1 MIFLK
6 KNRVA
11 QCTIAIIIFCTS
23 FVTSQFIT
31 HKDQLILSS
40 SIDMR
45 DGPGVFYEWTGRL
58 FEGTAVQ
65 IHESEEGWLLVS
77 SDKNQGW
84 IPDYR
89 ELFEENEQSEE
100 GNDFKERRQS
110 IYSVFGDEEYN
121 SDDSDGSASPTQ
133 VAAAVRGF
141 SRQYSVQRVGKP
153 VEGIELRSSS
163 EINPREYLKFK
174 RERIGRWN
182 RNIAQ
187 RRFEISSKD
196 VSLYDHN
203 YESIG
208 WAVAKRLAGKGIV
221 HNQNFQSY
229 LNLLGLMVTESSHRY
244 EIPLRIYLLD
254 QDSISGYS
262 TPAGIIFISK
272 AAVEFFQSEAELV
285 FFIAHELA
293 HLQFKHG
300 SREIEERE
308 IQIRRDEVFRELGQL
323 LNYEDDNDEYER
335 VSEELSSWADQVFEY
350 LVSERLDGYE
360 YEADYWALVYMF
372 RLGYNPESALQL
384 LRRLQ
389 LAEGD
394 LDREIGILE
403 WQGPTLESRIER
415 MLLAFQEH
423 PEFSEK
429 GILNNELYQDQKQ
442 FLR

>member
-1 MIFLK
+1 MDFII
-6 KNRVA
+6 KNRVV
-11 QCTIAIIIFCTS
+11 QGTIAIVIFCLS
-23 FVTSQFIT
+23 SATSQSIT
-31 HKDQLILSS
+31 YEDELILRS

-58 FEGTAVQ
+58 FEGAAVQ
-65 IHESEEGWLLVS
+65 IHENEDGWLLVS
-77 SDKNQGW
+77 SDQNQGW
-84 IPDYR
+84 IPDYQ
-89 ELFEENEQSEE
+89 ELFEENEQPE
-100 GNDFKERRQS
+100 GDNGFKERRQS

-121 SDDSDGSASPTQ
+121 SDDSHGYASPTQ

-141 SRQYSVQRVGKP
+141 SRQYSVQRVGEP
-153 VEGIELRSSS
+153 VEGIELGSIS
-163 EINPREYLKFK
+163 EIQPIEYRQFK

-187 RRFEISSKD
+187 QRFKISSED
-196 VSLYDHN
+196 VSLFDHN

-208 WAVAKRLAGKGIV
+208 WAVAKRLAGEGTIQ
-221 HNQNFQSY
+221 NQNFQNY

-244 EIPLRIYLLD
+244 EIPLRIYLLG

-272 AAVEFFQSEAELV
+272 AAVEFLQSEAELV

-300 SREIEERE
+300 NREIEERE
-308 IQIRRDEVFRELGQL
+308 IQIRRDEVFQELGQL
-323 LNYEDDNDEYER
+323 LNGEDDNDEYKR
-335 VSEELSSWADQVFEY
+335 VSEELSLWADQVFEY
-350 LVSERLDGYE
+350 LVSERLDEYE
-360 YEADYWALVYMF
+360 YEADYWALVYMY
-372 RLGYNPESALQL
+372 RIGYNPESALQL

-394 LDREIGILE
+394 FDSGKGVLE

-429 GILNNELYQDQKQ
+429 GILNSEAYKNQKQ